1 MSPGFDVPIIRIRG
15 SGGGGVS
22 SGRNKPIDGGVGWDV
37 SAVNAAVFG
46 AAAVIGLGVV
56 VGWLHG
62 SKMSQLAL
70 KIHSSQTAKALS
82 NSKLR

>member
-62 SKMSQLAL
+62 S
-70 KIHSSQTAKALS
+70 IHSSQTAKALS